1 MAKGI
6 KEIALLASVSTTTV
20 SHVIN
25 NTRFVS
31 EEKRARVLTAMRH
44 LDYRPNRMASGLRTK
59 RSYAIGVVLPDITN
73 PYFAEIARGIEDACF
88 EHNYSAIICNSDDSA
103 KTQAHYLSMLAEK
116 QMDGIILV
124 NVGDH
129 GRSASEQ
136 IMRELPLVMLDRELP
151 GLVSDSIQI
160 DNKLGGRMAAEYLF
174 SLGHRCLVCI
184 GGAPEVY
191 PSWDRVDGFVE
202 YMREASH
209 PLPPNLVFKGDF
221 QAGSGFTLARKAMAG
236 KKKPTA
242 IFAANDLMAYG
253 AIRALTEMGLRIPED
268 VSVVGFDDISLS
280 SLFNPPLTT
289 IRQPRLEMGRTAVK
303 LLLERIGSPELES
316 RRVMLPLKLVERQTS
331 GPVGGKASTLAGN
344 GELS

>member
-6 KEIALLASVSTTTV
+6 KEIAQLAGVSTTTV

-31 EEKRARVLTAMRH
+31 EDKRERVRKAMTT
-44 LDYRPNRMASGLRTK
+44 LAYRPNRMAAGLRTK

-73 PYFAEIARGIEDACF
+73 PYFAEIARGVEDACF

-103 KTQAHYLSMLAEK
+103 QTEAHYLSMLAEK

-124 NVGDH
+124 NVGVAD
-129 GRSASEQ
+129 RSPATPEH
-136 IMRELPLVMLDRELP
+136 IACDIPLVMLDREVP
-151 GLVSDSIQI
+151 GLASDSIQV
-160 DNKLGGRMAAEYLF
+160 DNKLGGRMAAECLF
-174 SLGHRCLVCI
+174 RLGHRRVVCI
-184 GGAPEVY
+184 GGTPDVY
-191 PSWDRVDGFVE
+191 PSWGRVDGFVE
-202 YMREASH
+202 YMRESGH
-209 PLPPNLVFKGDF
+209 PLPSGLVLEGDF
-221 QAGSGFTLARKAMAG
+221 QAGSGFELARKAMAG

-242 IFAANDLMAYG
+242 IFAANDLMACG
-253 AIRALTEMGLRIPED
+253 AIRALTEMGYRIPED

-303 LLLERIGSPELES
+303 LLLERIGDPGLET
-316 RRVMLPLKLVERQTS
+316 RRVMLPLELVERQTS
-331 GPVGGKASTLAGN
+331 GEAFAS
-344 GELS
+344 